1 MAKKAS
7 NPPMPFAPPRH
18 DTVLWFFL
26 FLFAVAGGLVLWLFW
41 PFLSVLVFS
50 GIMASVFQPIYQQL
64 TRWVKPY
71 LAATIT
77 CTIIFL
83 AVFVPIVFGVG
94 ALSQEA
100 YSLYQMGK
108 NAIISDQIRS
118 LIEQSVLLEK
128 INHILEPFHLQV
140 TGDQVNQ
147 AASELGKSVGLFL
160 YQQAGTIAGNI
171 MRFLFYFFF
180 LLLIVFFFFVDG
192 NRLIEYLI
200 ALSPLP
206 QDQDIRLL
214 NRFKDMA
221 GAILIGNGL
230 GGLIQGICVGILFA
244 LFDLKSPILWGFI
257 SMIASFVPIVG
268 TGIVYIPTIVY
279 LVLIDRVAAGIV
291 FGVFFLLSFG
301 AVEYWMKPTLVGKR
315 VNMHTLLVFLSL
327 LGGVNLFGV
336 LGIVYGP
343 LVLTGFLTLTDIYL
357 DHYQKWVEEKTE

>member
-1 MAKKAS
+1 MPKKVS
-7 NPPMPFAPPRH
+7 KNPMPPTDSRH

-26 FLFAVAGGLVLWLFW
+26 FLFAIAGGLFLWLFW

-50 GIMASVFQPIYQQL
+50 GIIASVFHPLYHQL
-64 TRWVKPY
+64 TRWTKPHP
-71 LAATIT
+71 AAAIT
-77 CTIIFL
+77 CAIIFL
-83 AVFVPIVFGVG
+83 AVFVPSVFGVG
-94 ALSQEA
+94 ALSREA

-108 NAIISDQIRS
+108 NAIISDQVRS
-118 LIEQSVLLEK
+118 LIEQSTILDS
-128 INHILEPFHLQV
+128 INQILEPFHLHI
-140 TGDQVNQ
+140 TGEQVNQ
-147 AASELGKSVGLFL
+147 AASELGKSIGLFL

-192 NRLIEYLI
+192 NRLIEYLV

-230 GGLIQGICVGILFA
+230 GGFIQGIFVGILFA
-244 LFDLKSPILWGFI
+244 VFDLKSPILWGFI
-257 SMIASFVPIVG
+257 SLIASFVPIVG

-279 LVLIDRVAAGIV
+279 LVLIDRVAAGIL

-357 DHYQKWVEEKTE
+357 DHYQKWVEEKTK